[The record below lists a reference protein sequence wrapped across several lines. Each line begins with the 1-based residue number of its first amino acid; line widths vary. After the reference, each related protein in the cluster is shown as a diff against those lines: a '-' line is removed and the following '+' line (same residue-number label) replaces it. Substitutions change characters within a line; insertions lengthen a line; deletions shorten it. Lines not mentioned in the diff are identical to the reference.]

1 MVKFTA
7 EQMREMMDYPSNIRC
22 LSVIAH
28 VDHGKSTLTDS
39 LVSKAGIIAAKN
51 AGDARFTDTRQDEQE
66 RCITI
71 KSTGISMYFEYDI
84 RQYFADLADGEDEES
99 KSNRKESNVE
109 KWIKTITDEGPQK
122 YLINLIDS
130 PGHVDFSSEVTAA
143 LRVTDGALVVVD
155 CIEGV
160 CVQTETVLR
169 QALSELIKPVLH
181 VNKLDRVFLE
191 LNLDP
196 EEAYQSFNKAI
207 ETVNVVIAT
216 YQNSVLVEK
225 EGLDMQVHPE
235 NGTVS
240 FGSGLQQWAFTL
252 RSFAIK
258 YASKF
263 GMPVRKLMGKLW
275 GDNFYNPATNKFT
288 TKNKTNELDRC
299 FVQFIMQPISKMIST
314 VIELKKN
321 KKGKFVYRKMCSN
334 LGIALKPEEI
344 AWQDSHPKKLLKAI
358 MQKWMPAAESLLEM
372 IVAHLPAPNIA
383 QHYRVQGLYEGPQD
397 DECALAIKG
406 CHADKMMFN
415 GVEQDAPLMMYIS
428 KMIPVSQKSS
438 RFFAF
443 GRVFSGKVQ
452 AGQKARLMTPDY
464 IPGNKLGLYLKSIQ
478 RVVIMMGRY
487 TEDVQS
493 IPAGNTCALVG
504 IDQYI
509 IKTGTISTSAVA
521 HCLKDM
527 KYSVSPVVRVS
538 VKCKDGKDLP
548 KLVEGLKR
556 LSKSDPL
563 VVCTT
568 EEKTGESIIACAGE
582 LHLEICLKDLQEDFM
597 GGAPIVVDE
606 PVVSYC
612 ETCTGEMEENK
623 TVMGKSANKHNK
635 LYVWGGHLSED
646 LVAAIDP
653 VDGAAPTV
661 GAMDDPAIRA
671 KTLQDDHGWHKDDS
685 KKIWAFGPLGR
696 GANLMLERAHGA
708 QYLNEIKDSVKMG
721 FQNATG
727 EGPLCEENM
736 RGFKCNVVDVTL
748 HADAIHRGMGQ
759 IMPCS
764 RRACYAAFLSA
775 EPAIMEPIFK
785 AEISVPESYAGAV
798 YPLLAMKMGVVIDD
812 KQQLGTPMKV
822 LTAHLPVAQSFGFT
836 GDLRAATGGKA
847 FPQMVFS
854 HWAVVA
860 GDMHSDKSM
869 LNHVITKIRKRKGLK
884 TEGPVDKRAQKNQNP
899 HPDGGWVPKAAHYE
913 DRM

>member
-7 EQMREMMDYPSNIRC
+7 DQMRGMMDFPSNIRC

-51 AGDARFTDTRQDEQE
+51 AGDARFTDTRQDEQD

-84 RQYFADLADGEDEES
+84 RTYFTDMRDGETEEDKMK
-99 KSNRKESNVE
+99 KSAVETWVDTIKE
-109 KWIKTITDEGPQK
+109 EGPQK

-169 QALSELIKPVLH
+169 QALAELIKPVLH

-216 YQNSVLVEK
+216 YQNSILLEK

-235 NGTVS
+235 EGTVS

-263 GMPVRKLMGKLW
+263 GMPVRKLMNKLW
-275 GDNFYNPATNKFT
+275 GDNFYNPKTNKFT
-288 TKNKTNELDRC
+288 KKNKTNELDRC
-299 FVQFIMQPISKMIST
+299 FVQFIMQPISKMISN

-321 KKGKFVYRKMCSN
+321 KKGKMVYRKMCTN
-334 LGIALKPEEI
+334 LGIELKKEELE
-344 AWQDSHPKKLLKAI
+344 WQDSHPKKLLKAI

-383 QHYRVQGLYEGPQD
+383 QRYRVGGLYEGPID
-397 DECALAIKG
+397 DECAVAIRE
-406 CHADKMMFN
+406 CAADTIMFN
-415 GVEQDAPLMMYIS
+415 GVEQPAPLMMYIS
-428 KMIPVSQKSS
+428 KMIPVSQKSA

-443 GRVFSGKVQ
+443 GRVFSGTVR

-464 IPGNKLGLYLKSIQ
+464 VPGGKLGLYKKSIQ

-487 TEDVQS
+487 TEDVPS

-509 IKTGTISTSAVA
+509 IKTGTISTSEVA
-521 HCLKDM
+521 HILKDM

-582 LHLEICLKDLQEDFM
+582 LHLEICLQDLQNDFM
-597 GGAPIVVDE
+597 GGAPIIVDE

-612 ETCTGEMEENK
+612 ETCTGEMEANK
-623 TVMGKSANKHNK
+623 TIMSKSANKHNK
-635 LYVWGGHLSED
+635 LYVWGGHLEEE
-646 LVAAIDP
+646 LVIAIDP

-661 GAMDDPAIRA
+661 GAMDDPALRA
-671 KTLQDDHGWHKDDS
+671 KELQEKHGWHKDDS
-685 KKIWAFGPLGR
+685 KKIWAFGPNGR

-727 EGPLCEENM
+727 EGPICEENM
-736 RGFKCNVVDVTL
+736 RGFRVHVIDVTL

-764 RRACYAAFLSA
+764 RRACFAAMLSA
-775 EPAIMEPIFK
+775 DPAIMEPIFK
-785 AEISVPESYAGAV
+785 AEISVPESMAGAI
-798 YPLLAMKMGVVIDD
+798 YPLLAQKMGVVIDD

-836 GDLRAATGGKA
+836 GALRAATGGKA

-854 HWAVVA
+854 HWAVVQ
-860 GDMHSDKSM
+860 GDMQSDQTM
-869 LNHVITKIRKRKGLK
+869 VNHVITAIRKRKGMK
-884 TEGPVDKRAQKNQNP
+884 TEGPVDKRAQKNKNP
-899 HPDGGWVPKAAHYE
+899 HPDGGWIPTFTHYE

>member
-51 AGDARFTDTRQDEQE
+51 AGDARFTDTRQDEQD

-84 RQYFADLADGEDEES
+84 RQYFKDMRDGMTEEEAKVK
-99 KSNRKESNVE
+99 KSGVE
-109 KWIKTITDEGPQK
+109 KWIESITEEGPQK

-169 QALSELIKPVLH
+169 QALAELIKPVLH

-216 YQNSVLVEK
+216 YQNSVLLEK

-275 GDNFYNPATNKFT
+275 GDNFYNPKTNKFT
-288 TKNKTNELDRC
+288 RKNKTNELDRC
-299 FVQFIMQPISKMIST
+299 FVQFIMQPISKMISN
-314 VIELKKN
+314 VMELKKN
-321 KKGKFVYRKMCSN
+321 KKGKMVYKKMCAN
-334 LGIALKPEEI
+334 LDIKLKKEELE
-344 AWQDSHPKKLLKAI
+344 WQDSHPKKLLKAI

-372 IVAHLPAPNIA
+372 IVAHLPAPNLA
-383 QHYRVQGLYEGPQD
+383 QAYRVGGLYEGPQD
-397 DECALAIKG
+397 DECAIAIKN
-406 CHADKMMFN
+406 CASETIMFN
-415 GVEQDAPLMMYIS
+415 GEERPAPLMMYIS
-428 KMIPVSQKSS
+428 KMIPVSQKSA
-438 RFFAF
+438 RFYAF

-452 AGQKARLMTPDY
+452 AGMKARLMTPDY
-464 IPGNKLGLYLKSIQ
+464 VPGNKLGLYKKSIQ

-487 TEDVQS
+487 TEDVNS

-509 IKTGTISTSAVA
+509 IKTGTISTSEVA
-521 HCLKDM
+521 HILKDM

-597 GGAPIVVDE
+597 GGAPIIVDE

-612 ETCTGEMEENK
+612 ETATGEMEQGK
-623 TVMGKSANKHNK
+623 TIMAKSANKHNK
-635 LYVWGGHLSED
+635 LYVWGGHLTEE
-646 LVAAIDP
+646 LVNAIDP
-653 VDGAAPTV
+653 MNGAAATI
-661 GAMDDPAIRA
+661 GAMDDVAARS
-671 KTLQDDHGWHKDDS
+671 KLLQEDHGWDKHEA
-685 KKIWAFGPLGR
+685 KKIWAFGPNGR
-696 GANLMLERAHGA
+696 GANLMLESAHGA

-736 RGFKCNVVDVTL
+736 RGFRVHVIDVTL

-764 RRACYAAFLSA
+764 RRACYAAMLSA
-775 EPAIMEPIFK
+775 EPAVMEPIFK
-785 AEISVPESYAGAV
+785 AEISVPESYAGAI
-798 YPLLAMKMGVVIDD
+798 YPLLAQKMGVVIDD

-836 GDLRAATGGKA
+836 AQLRAATGGKA

-854 HWAVVA
+854 HWAVVQ
-860 GDMHSDKSM
+860 GDMQQHTSM
-869 LNHVITKIRKRKGLK
+869 VNHVITKIRKRKGLK
-884 TEGPVDKRAQKNQNP
+884 IVGPVMKNVSKKILP
-899 HPDGGWVPKAAHYE
+899 HPDSGWIPTASHYE

>member
-7 EQMREMMDYPSNIRC
+7 EQMREMMDHPSHIRC

-51 AGDARFTDTRQDEQE
+51 AGDARFTDTRQDEQD

-84 RQYFADLADGEDEES
+84 RTYFRDMADGMTDAE
-99 KSNRKESNVE
+99 KAKHKETATE
-109 KWIKTITDEGPQK
+109 RWIKTIKEDGPQK

-191 LNLDP
+191 LHLDP

-216 YQNSVLVEK
+216 YQNSVLLETQ
-225 EGLDMQVHPE
+225 GLDMQVHPE
-235 NGTVS
+235 EGTVS

-258 YASKF
+258 YAAKF

-275 GDNFYNPATNKFT
+275 GDNFYNPETNKFT
-288 TKNKTNELDRC
+288 RKNKNHKLDRC
-299 FVQFIMQPISKMIST
+299 FVQFIMHPIQKMIAA

-321 KKGKFVYRKMCSN
+321 KKGKFVYRKLCANM
-334 LGIALKPEEI
+334 GIVLKKEELE
-344 AWQDSHPKKLLKAI
+344 WQDSKPKALLKAI

-383 QHYRVQGLYEGPQD
+383 QFYRVGGLYEGPID
-397 DECALAIKG
+397 DECAVAIKH
-406 CHADKMMFN
+406 CAADTITFN
-415 GVEQDAPLMMYIS
+415 GEERKAPLMMYIS
-428 KMIPVSQKSS
+428 KMIPVSQKSA
-438 RFFAF
+438 RFYAF
-443 GRVFSGKVQ
+443 GRVFSGTVK

-464 IPGNKLGLYLKSIQ
+464 VPGGKAGLYKKSIQ

-487 TEDVQS
+487 TEDVNS

-504 IDQYI
+504 VDQYI
-509 IKTGTISTSAVA
+509 IKTGTISTSEVA
-521 HCLKDM
+521 HTLKDM

-597 GGAPIVVDE
+597 NGAPIVVDE

-612 ETCTGEMEENK
+612 ETAMGEMEAGK

-635 LYVWGGHLSED
+635 LYVWGGHLTEE
-646 LVAAIDP
+646 LVEAIDP
-653 VDGAAPTV
+653 VAGDAPTV
-661 GAMDDPAIRA
+661 GAMDDMMQRS
-671 KTLQDDHGWHKDDS
+671 KVLQEVHGWHKDDA
-685 KKIWAFGPLGR
+685 KKIWAFGPNGR
-696 GANLMLERAHGA
+696 GANLMLERASGA

-727 EGPLCEENM
+727 EGPIVEEEM
-736 RGFKCNVVDVTL
+736 RGVQVNVMDVTL

-759 IMPCS
+759 IMPTS
-764 RRACYAAFLSA
+764 RRACYAAMLKS

-798 YPLLAMKMGVVIDD
+798 YPLLAQKMGVVVDD
-812 KQQLGTPMKV
+812 KQQLGTPMKTLV
-822 LTAHLPVAQSFGFT
+822 AHLPVAQSFGFT

-854 HWAVVA
+854 HWAIVQ
-860 GDMHSDKSM
+860 GDMYSTQSSV
-869 LNHVITKIRKRKGLK
+869 NHVITAIRKRKGMK
-884 TEGPVDKRAQKNQNP
+884 IVGPVDKRAQKEKNP
-899 HPDGGWVPKAAHYE
+899 NPNGGWVPDYTHFE